1 MRVNL
6 NYIKGLVLIALISF
20 VFVFSS
26 FRNNNR
32 KIEEIK
38 VNFLGNNNLFM
49 TEESVNKLLIQKQ
62 ENLKNMPKEILDLNE
77 LENVLKSN
85 PMIKTAEVYLT
96 VNGKVKAD
104 ILQRKPIARVS
115 TNASYYIDDEG
126 AFMPLSAFHTAR
138 VPLVTGYVEKNNLDK
153 VYTIAKKV
161 FNDQFLRT
169 HIVEIKQNE
178 DETFVLKTRAF
189 DFEIWLGDLNN
200 LEKKISNFKAF
211 YQKAK
216 KDNALSKYSKVNLQ
230 FDNQVVCT
238 KK

>member
-1 MRVNL
+1 
-6 NYIKGLVLIALISF
+6 
-20 VFVFSS
+20 
-26 FRNNNR
+26 
-32 KIEEIK
+32 
-38 VNFLGNNNLFM
+38 
-49 TEESVNKLLIQKQ
+49 
-62 ENLKNMPKEILDLNE
+62 
-77 LENVLKSN
+77 
-85 PMIKTAEVYLT
+85 MIKTAEVYLT

-126 AFMPLSAFHTAR
+126 AFMPLSALHTAR

-178 DETFVLKTRAF
+178 GEAFVLKTRTF

-200 LEKKISNFKAF
+200 LEKKISNFKVF

>member
-153 VYTIAKKV
+153 VYTIVKKV